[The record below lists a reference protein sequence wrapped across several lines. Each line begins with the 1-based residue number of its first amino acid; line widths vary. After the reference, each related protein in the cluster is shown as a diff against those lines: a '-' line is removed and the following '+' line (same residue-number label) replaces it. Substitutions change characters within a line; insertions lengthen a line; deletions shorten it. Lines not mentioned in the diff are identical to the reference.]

1 MLKGGD
7 ELSAFSSKLKR
18 KENIFFEIVSQS
30 IEFHNAFVSYKN
42 NEYHLNREINQ
53 EKYSVYSL
61 MFIENYL
68 NTFTRYRLTNLEEIL
83 NIQEY
88 ITKFVPGS
96 VCKLVQKMFTH

>member
-1 MLKGGD
+1 MLKGD
-7 ELSAFSSKLKR
+7 NELLSFGSKLKR
-18 KENIFFEIVSQS
+18 KENVFFEIVSQS

-68 NTFTRYRLTNLEEIL
+68 NTYTRYRLTNLEEIL

-96 VCKLVQKMFTH
+96 VCKLV